1 MKSLTRALLLAG
13 VLSGLAAPSLA
24 STVNVNLG
32 MTPVEVGTTN
42 LVPGF
47 NPNYYELNVGASGSG
62 WVGTLISL
70 VDSAPEVQSVTY
82 TIYNDDNGAV
92 GSWSQGSEVATWTFV
107 DILGSATST
116 HFLNLAANT
125 QYVLK
130 MVASGTGP
138 ANGSTSSISAVPLP
152 AAAWLFGS
160 ALLGFGALRRKQ
172 KSDVA
177 AV

>member
-32 MTPVEVGTTN
+32 MSPVEVGTTN

-47 NPNYYELNVGASGSG
+47 NPNFYELNVGASGSG
-62 WVGTLISL
+62 WVGTLIKL
-70 VDSAPEVQSVTY
+70 IDSAPEVQNVTY
-82 TIYNDDNGAV
+82 TIYNDTNAAL
-92 GSWSQGSEVATWTFV
+92 GSWTTGSQVDTWMFT

-116 HFLNLAANT
+116 HFVNLAANT

-130 MVASGTGP
+130 MVASGTGA

-152 AAAWLFGS
+152 GAALLFGS
-160 ALLGFGALRRKQ
+160 ALVGLGALRRKQ

-177 AV
+177 AA